1 MNLIYLTPWPVGG
14 FASFT
19 NHMYHALIREGEDV
33 NVLRCNLD
41 KDEASTRE
49 IKSQGIV
56 YRNVSVKTAVKMT
69 KNEPTLIA
77 AVARPDDMRDP
88 DTLMKLVKAGAV
100 CRVASTQEFKQFP
113 HLEYL
118 KKTDQL
124 VLCIRKSLLPFFK
137 NAQYLPHPYVP
148 TNERHKFTS
157 EWTERKRACQLAM
170 VAHNKNPE
178 MVCRAN
184 RKVERALRVVQLGK
198 ETTPWIG
205 MNLKKKYKNYK
216 KPKGYKSS
224 AEGVRLAEAYQ
235 LAIDLSVY
243 PNEGGGTQFCFM
255 EAIDAGCINVL
266 HREWTK
272 VKGDMI
278 EDENCLAIGSRNEL
292 VRVLEGDKDG
302 GLKRIYKNSL
312 DILAAH
318 SPRVVVRSLRK
329 ALS

>member
-19 NHMYHALIREGEDV
+19 NHMYHSLIAEGEDV

-41 KDEASTRE
+41 KDEKSDRE

-56 YRNVSVKTAVKMT
+56 YRNVSVKTAIKMT
-69 KNEPTLIA
+69 KKDLTLIA

-88 DTLMKLVKAGAV
+88 DTLIKLVKAGAV

-137 NAQYLPHPYVP
+137 NAKYLPHPYVP
-148 TNERHKFTS
+148 TNNKHSRPD
-157 EWTERKRACQLAM
+157 WDDRKRACQLAM

-178 MVCRAN
+178 MVCQAN
-184 RKVERALRVVQLGK
+184 HKVERSLRIKQLGK

-205 MNLKKKYKNYK
+205 MNLKKKYPWYE

-224 AEGVRLAEAYQ
+224 AEGVALASNYK

-278 EDENCLAIGSRNEL
+278 EDENCLAIGSRKEL
-292 VRVLEGDKDG
+292 VRVLEGDKDKS
-302 GLKRIYKNSL
+302 LKRIYKNSL

-318 SPRVVVRSLRK
+318 SPHVVVRALRK
-329 ALS
+329 AMS